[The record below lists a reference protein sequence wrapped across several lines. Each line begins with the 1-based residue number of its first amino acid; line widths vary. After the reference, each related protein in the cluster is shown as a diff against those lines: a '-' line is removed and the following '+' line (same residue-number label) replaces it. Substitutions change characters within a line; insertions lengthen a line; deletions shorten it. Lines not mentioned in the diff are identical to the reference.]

1 MDRFSAGFWTVFQ
14 LTNTDKAKISSLLKH
29 KSIINPE
36 SVITLTNNVSKEE
49 NGIIYVNAKKF
60 VEDFPHNI
68 VDRANMVLRSMEKL
82 TTFAGEELN
91 FNNKERTVLGIDS
104 FSQQSVD
111 YMKGFLESRHL
122 LGFPP
127 NILGNFSTYITPK
140 GWEHLDSLKYRSTK
154 DEKNVFVAMWFHEE
168 MSIIDAV
175 ISKVI
180 ISCGYRPIRIDREE
194 HNNKIDDE
202 IIASINKSKF
212 VICDFTG
219 HRGGVYFEA
228 GYAKGIGLP
237 VIWTCK
243 DNDVDGL
250 HFDTRQYNHI
260 LWNDG
265 DDLDVKLT
273 NRIKATIID

>member
-140 GWEHLDSLKYRSTK
+140 GCEHLDSLKYRSTK